1 MSNQCV
7 IISQTLSCSV
17 WPVPFLDAWPCL
29 PGFRLSALS
38 GGPEPPPGP
47 LGSMWA
53 SLGLICGSQ
62 EAPLYSMA
70 PATPLP
76 QTWEMGARVWT

>member
-1 MSNQCV
+1 MCDHQPDAGLLCRA
-7 IISQTLSCSV
+7 
-17 WPVPFLDAWPCL
+17 VPFLEPWPCL

-38 GGPEPPPGP
+38 GGAEPPPGP

-53 SLGLICGSQ
+53 ALGLICGSQ
-62 EAPLYSMA
+62 EAPLYSVA

-76 QTWEMGARVWT
+76 QTWEAGARVWT